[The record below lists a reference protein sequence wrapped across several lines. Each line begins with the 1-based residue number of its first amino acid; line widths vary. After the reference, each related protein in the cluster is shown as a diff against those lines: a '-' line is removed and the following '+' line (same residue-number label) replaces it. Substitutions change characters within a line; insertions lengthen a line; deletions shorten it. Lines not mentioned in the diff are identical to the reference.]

1 MLLDAEE
8 RAFYSQVAF
17 NWKELL
23 LGATWGG
30 LLIAVYSIVAGVFD
44 LPAFPPWGYAI
55 VAVTLIINACYVAWR
70 DASRRERALL
80 LGESN
85 PSRMALALDPVAQVQ
100 RQNTAA
106 IGFSTT
112 RVLRVV
118 VTNTTALAALRI
130 RVVIE
135 AFSPKSAVVHKEH
148 PLQVTSVRNDTTGRI
163 NIDPQGRQPFD
174 LLAETRAGTG
184 SGWRVRWICYAATD
198 LWPTLHGRIVPGLF
212 EQFLIPDIRK
222 GLLLK
227 LRAEGENT
235 LPAVMMVRVDED
247 SDRNL
252 MLIEVTG
259 AASLAAPSPFEN
271 CQLR

>member
-8 RAFYSQVAF
+8 REFYWQVAF

-30 LLIAVYSIVAGVFD
+30 LLIAIYSIVAGVFE

-55 VAVTLIINACYVAWR
+55 VAVLLIVNACFVAWR
-70 DASRRERALL
+70 DLSRRERAFLR
-80 LGESN
+80 GESN
-85 PSRMALALDPVAQVQ
+85 PGRLALALDPVAQVQ
-100 RQNTAA
+100 RQNKTG
-106 IGFSTT
+106 IGLSTH

-118 VTNTTALAALRI
+118 VTNTTGLAALRV

-135 AFSPKSAVVHKEH
+135 AFRPQSAVVHKEH

-163 NIDPQGRQPFD
+163 NIDPHGKQPFD
-174 LLAETRAGTG
+174 LLAETHAGTG
-184 SGWRVRWICYAATD
+184 PGWRVRWICYAATD

-212 EQFLIPDIRK
+212 EQVLIPDIRK

-235 LPAVMMVRVDED
+235 LPAVMTVRVDED

-252 MLIEVTG
+252 MLIEGPG
-259 AASLAAPSPFEN
+259 AAPLAAPSPSEN